1 MLSII
6 VLGMGYG
13 FAAAVQPGP
22 FQTYLISQ
30 SLRQGW
36 RRTLPASL
44 APLLSDGPIILLPII
59 LLPIILLAILV
70 LSQLPAMWE
79 HALHIAGGLY
89 VLYLAWG
96 AFKAWREQGMP
107 DAKDAMVRADHGL
120 VKAALTNVLGP
131 GPYLFWGMVT
141 GPILLQGWR
150 EAPIRGVGF
159 LLGFYA
165 AMIASLVVLI
175 VAFSSARR
183 LGPRVIRVL
192 VGLSALALLA
202 FGLLQLAQGVLS
214 I

>member
-1 MLSII
+1 MVSII

-44 APLLSDGPIILLPII
+44 APLLSDGPIILL
-59 LLPIILLAILV
+59 AILV
-70 LSQLPAMWE
+70 LSQLPATWE
-79 HALHIAGGLY
+79 RALQVAGGLY

-96 AFKAWREQGMP
+96 AFRAWREQGMQGAE
-107 DAKDAMVRADHGL
+107 DATVRGDHGL
-120 VKAALTNVLGP
+120 VKAALTNALSP

-159 LLGFYA
+159 LLGFYG
-165 AMIASLVVLI
+165 AMIASLAVLI
-175 VAFSSARR
+175 AAFSSARR
-183 LGPRVIRVL
+183 LGPRVTRVL
-192 VGLSALALLA
+192 VGLSALALLG
-202 FGLLQLAQGVLS
+202 FGLLQLAQGVLPT
-214 I
+214 

>member
-1 MLSII
+1 
-6 VLGMGYG
+6 
-13 FAAAVQPGP
+13 
-22 FQTYLISQ
+22 
-30 SLRQGW
+30 
-36 RRTLPASL
+36 
-44 APLLSDGPIILLPII
+44 
-59 LLPIILLAILV
+59 
-70 LSQLPAMWE
+70 
-79 HALHIAGGLY
+79 
-89 VLYLAWG
+89 
-96 AFKAWREQGMP
+96 MP

-141 GPILLQGWR
+141 GPILLQGWREAPIQGWR

>member
-44 APLLSDGPIILLPII
+44 APLLSDG
-59 LLPIILLAILV
+59 PIILLAILV

>member
-1 MLSII
+1 MVSII

-44 APLLSDGPIILLPII
+44 APLLSDGPIILL
-59 LLPIILLAILV
+59 AILV
-70 LSQLPAMWE
+70 LSQLPATWE
-79 HALHIAGGLY
+79 RALQVAGGLY

-96 AFKAWREQGMP
+96 AFRAWREQGMQGAE
-107 DAKDAMVRADHGL
+107 DVTVRGDHGL
-120 VKAALTNVLGP
+120 VKAALTNALSP

-159 LLGFYA
+159 LLGFYG
-165 AMIASLVVLI
+165 AMIASLAVLI
-175 VAFSSARR
+175 AAFSSARR
-183 LGPRVIRVL
+183 LGPRVTRVL
-192 VGLSALALLA
+192 VGLSALALLG
-202 FGLLQLAQGVLS
+202 FGLLQLAQGVLPT
-214 I
+214 

>member
-1 MLSII
+1 VVSII

-44 APLLSDGPIILLPII
+44 APLLSDGPIILL
-59 LLPIILLAILV
+59 AILV
-70 LSQLPAMWE
+70 LSQLPATWE
-79 HALHIAGGLY
+79 RALQVAGGLY

-96 AFKAWREQGMP
+96 AFRAWREQGMQGAE
-107 DAKDAMVRADHGL
+107 DVTVRGDHGL
-120 VKAALTNVLGP
+120 VKAALTNALSP

-159 LLGFYA
+159 LLGFYG
-165 AMIASLVVLI
+165 AMIASLAVLI
-175 VAFSSARR
+175 AAFSSARR
-183 LGPRVIRVL
+183 LGPRVTRVL
-192 VGLSALALLA
+192 VGLSALALLG
-202 FGLLQLAQGVLS
+202 FGLLQLAQGVLPT
-214 I
+214 

>member
-1 MLSII
+1 
-6 VLGMGYG
+6 MGYG

-22 FQTYLISQ
+22 FQTDLISQ

-44 APLLSDGPIILLPII
+44 APLLSDGPIILL
-59 LLPIILLAILV
+59 AIV
-70 LSQLPAMWE
+70 GLSQLPATWE
-79 HALHIAGGLY
+79 RALRVAGGLY

-96 AFKAWREQGMP
+96 AFRAWREQGMQGAE
-107 DAKDAMVRADHGL
+107 DATVRGDHGL
-120 VKAALTNVLGP
+120 VKAALTNALSP

-159 LLGFYA
+159 LLGFYG
-165 AMIASLVVLI
+165 AMIASLAVLI
-175 VAFSSARR
+175 AAFSSARR
-183 LGPRVIRVL
+183 LGPRVTRVL
-192 VGLSALALLA
+192 IGLSALALLG
-202 FGLLQLAQGVLS
+202 FGLLQLAQGVLP

>member
-1 MLSII
+1 MVSII

-44 APLLSDGPIILLPII
+44 APLLSDGPIILL
-59 LLPIILLAILV
+59 AILV
-70 LSQLPAMWE
+70 LGQLPATWE
-79 HALHIAGGLY
+79 RALHVAGGLY

-96 AFKAWREQGMP
+96 AFRAWREQGMQGAE
-107 DAKDAMVRADHGL
+107 DATVRGDHGL
-120 VKAALTNVLGP
+120 VKAALTNALSP

-159 LLGFYA
+159 LLGFYG
-165 AMIASLVVLI
+165 AMIASLAVLI
-175 VAFSSARR
+175 AAFSSARR
-183 LGPRVIRVL
+183 LGPRVTRVL
-192 VGLSALALLA
+192 VGLSALALLG
-202 FGLLQLAQGVLS
+202 FGLLQLAQGVLPT
-214 I
+214 

>member
-44 APLLSDGPIILLPII
+44 APLVSDGPIILL
-59 LLPIILLAILV
+59 AVLV
-70 LSQLPAMWE
+70 LSQLPATWE
-79 HALHIAGGLY
+79 RTLHVAGGLY

-96 AFKAWREQGMP
+96 AFRAWREQEALGFGGVVV
-107 DAKDAMVRADHGL
+107 DDGHGL
-120 VKAALTNVLGP
+120 VKAALTNVLSP

-141 GPILLQGWR
+141 GPILLAGWR
-150 EAPIRGVGF
+150 EEPARGIVF
-159 LLGFYA
+159 LFGFYV
-165 AMIASLVVLI
+165 AMVASLATLI
-175 VAFSSARR
+175 IAFSSARR
-183 LGPRVIRVL
+183 LGPRVTRTL
-192 VGLSALALLA
+192 VGLSALAL
-202 FGLLQLAQGVLS
+202 FGFGILQLARGLF
-214 I
+214 